1 MRLSDR
7 LDDLARKQAGEDD
20 AEEGAGQDPST
31 ATKATP
37 LRQPGLGHLAARIV
51 TDPLGVLKAKLADE
65 LFAQL
70 GTRLAG
76 AELDEDELRAFIR
89 EELGR
94 ILRAEGAP
102 LTSEERDRLIEAV
115 TDNVMGLGPLEDFL
129 DDPTVSEIMV
139 TGTGPIYVERA
150 GRLERSTV
158 RFRSDDHIRQVIA
171 RIVGAIGRRVD
182 ESSPMVDARLADGSR
197 INAIIPPLSID
208 GPTLTIR
215 KFSAE
220 PLQVED
226 LIEYGTLTPE
236 MAKLLEHCV
245 SGRLNIIISGGTGTG
260 KTTLL
265 NVLSS
270 FISSDE
276 RIVTVED
283 SAELQLR
290 QDHVVRLESR
300 SANIE
305 GRGEVSIRD
314 LVRNSLRMRPD
325 RIVVGEVRGSEALD
339 MLQAMNTGHEGSLST
354 VHANSPRDALSRLET
369 MVLMSGMDL
378 PIRAIREQVASAVD
392 VIIQVSRLR
401 DGTRRVT
408 HLTEVVGMEGDLITL
423 QDIFAFD
430 YSAGLDSAGRFK
442 GRSRPTGLRPKFA
455 DRLADLGIEV
465 AASIFGAGD
474 APPPARFRA

>member
-1 MRLSDR
+1 MKLSDR
-7 LDDLARKQAGEDD
+7 LDDLARRDD
-20 AEEGAGQDPST
+20 EAEEHGDQGAPSSRP
-31 ATKATP
+31 KP
-37 LRQPGLGHLAARIV
+37 LRQPGLGHLVTRV
-51 TDPLGVLKAKLADE
+51 TTDPLGMLKAKLADE
-65 LFAQL
+65 LFVQL

-76 AELDEDELRAFIR
+76 ADLDEDELRDFIR
-89 EELGR
+89 GELR
-94 ILRAEGAP
+94 HILSAEGAP
-102 LTSEERDRLIEAV
+102 LTPAERDRLIESV
-115 TDNVMGLGPLEDFL
+115 TDNVMGLGPLEDLL

-139 TGTGPIYVERA
+139 TGTGPIFVERS
-150 GRLERSTV
+150 GRLERTNV
-158 RFRSDDHIRQVIA
+158 RFRSDDHLRQVIV

-215 KFSAE
+215 KFSRE
-220 PLQVED
+220 PLQVND

-236 MAKLLEHCV
+236 MAQLLEHCV
-245 SGRLNIIISGGTGTG
+245 AGRLNIIISGGTGTG

-270 FISSDE
+270 FISPDE

-290 QDHVVRLESR
+290 QEHVVRLESR
-300 SANIE
+300 SVNIE
-305 GRGEVSIRD
+305 GRGEVTIRD

-325 RIVVGEVRGSEALD
+325 RIVVGEVRGGEALD

-354 VHANSPRDALSRLET
+354 VHANSPRDALARLET
-369 MVLMSGMDL
+369 MVLMAGMDL

-392 VIIQVSRLR
+392 VILQVTRLR

-408 HLTEVVGMEGDLITL
+408 HLTEVVGMEGDMITL

-430 YSAGLDSAGRFK
+430 YSAGLDSSGRFR
-442 GRSRPTGLRPKFA
+442 GRSRPTGLRPKFT
-455 DRLADLGIEV
+455 DRLADVGIEV
-465 AASIFGAGD
+465 SAAIFGA
-474 APPPARFRA
+474 AESATPSRFRA

>member
-1 MRLSDR
+1 MKLSDR
-7 LDDLARKQAGEDD
+7 LDDLARKQSAAQAGEDVPP
-20 AEEGAGQDPST
+20 EHM
-31 ATKATP
+31 ATP
-37 LRQPGLGHLAARIV
+37 LRQPGLGRLATRMV

-65 LFAQL
+65 LLAQL
-70 GTRLAG
+70 GTRLSG
-76 AELDEDELRAFIR
+76 ADLDDEALRDFIRKELD
-89 EELGR
+89 R
-94 ILRAEGAP
+94 ILRADGAP
-102 LTSEERDRLIEAV
+102 LTADERDRLIESV

-129 DDPTVSEIMV
+129 EDPTVSEIMV
-139 TGTGPIYVERA
+139 TGTGPIYVERS
-150 GRLERSTV
+150 GRIERSNA
-158 RFRSDDHIRQVIA
+158 RFRSDDHIRQVIG

-215 KFSAE
+215 KFSRE

-226 LIEYGTLTPE
+226 LIEYGTLSPE
-236 MAKLLEHCV
+236 MATLLQHCV
-245 SGRLNIIISGGTGTG
+245 AGRLNIIISGGTGTG

-325 RIVVGEVRGSEALD
+325 RIVVGEVRGGEALD

-354 VHANSPRDALSRLET
+354 VHANSPRDALARLET

-408 HLTEVVGMEGDLITL
+408 HLTEVVGMEGELITL

-430 YSAGLDSAGRFK
+430 YSAGLDSAGRFR

-465 AASIFGAGD
+465 PSSVFGGGD
-474 APPPARFRA
+474 VQPPARFRT